1 MSTSLNKKKENVCKR
16 TYGKSLTSLNK
27 KEKENVNRVPGKI
40 NGPYRKMSNEPY
52 GKRKES
58 FYMELKLKYD

>member
-1 MSTSLNKKKENVCKR
+1 MCEQST
-16 TYGKSLTSLNK
+16 GKSLTSLNK